1 MQQVIATNRTTNYP
15 TNHSIINSTI
25 YSAILTTIYSAIL
38 TTIYT
43 TMIEQYAGQPC
54 NHALHGYVYCLDI
67 LLIVAKDMCFILPN
81 LAL

>member
-15 TNHSIINSTI
+15 TNHSIINS
-25 YSAILTTIYSAIL
+25 TIYSAIL